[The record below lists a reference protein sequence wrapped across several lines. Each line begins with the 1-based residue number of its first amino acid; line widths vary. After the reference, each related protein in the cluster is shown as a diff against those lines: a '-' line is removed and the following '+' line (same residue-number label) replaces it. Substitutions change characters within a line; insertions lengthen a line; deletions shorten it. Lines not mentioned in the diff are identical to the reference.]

1 MDGEKE
7 NKSAKRKKRK
17 DVRLDETESLEIDQ
31 SNERE
36 DALGQE
42 NNVSAMKRKSRKKK
56 QKSEK
61 KVQRNETVDHYVE
74 ANNDSDQKSG
84 TERFSSVAVVSLSLS
99 LSRISFYCKFKRA
112 KSSGRHLLK

>member
-1 MDGEKE
+1 
-7 NKSAKRKKRK
+7 
-17 DVRLDETESLEIDQ
+17 
-31 SNERE
+31 
-36 DALGQE
+36 
-42 NNVSAMKRKSRKKK
+42 MKRKSRKKK

-99 LSRISFYCKFKRA
+99 LSLVFPFTVS
-112 KSSGRHLLK
+112 LKELRVQEDTS